1 MRRNRQEDVMDCKN
15 IGAIISKLRKK
26 NNWTQNELAK
36 KLDVTDK
43 AVSRW
48 ESGQGYPDITIFPR
62 LSEVFNVTIDY
73 LMMGERKGI
82 VIAGNMLLDIIKSIS
97 MYPSS
102 GMLAYTDDISY
113 AVGGCAPNTA
123 INLAKIDSTVPVS
136 VIGRVGTDENGRYII
151 SQLQKN
157 GVNVSKVAFSPSV
170 PTSFSDVMSIPTGER
185 TFFHHKGANAEFSPQ
200 DIDSPSLNC
209 DLLHIGYLML
219 LDRFDE
225 PDAKYGTVMARF
237 LHDVQKAGIKPRSI
251 RSATANPIMVI
262 SSFPRSNIVT
272 TLSSMKSN
280 AAVSG
285 TCKHTVRT
293 AV

>member
-1 MRRNRQEDVMDCKN
+1 MDCKN

-136 VIGRVGTDENGRYII
+136 GEGKKEDVQARIPETDVSVFHEIVLNPGEQYTIMPETWHWFQAGPDGAVISEFSTRSTDE
-151 SQLQKN
+151 
-157 GVNVSKVAFSPSV
+157 
-170 PTSFSDVMSIPTGER
+170 TDVFTDKR
-185 TFFHHKGANAEFSPQ
+185 
-200 DIDSPSLNC
+200 L
-209 DLLHIGYLML
+209 
-219 LDRFDE
+219 
-225 PDAKYGTVMARF
+225 
-237 LHDVQKAGIKPRSI
+237 
-251 RSATANPIMVI
+251 
-262 SSFPRSNIVT
+262 
-272 TLSSMKSN
+272 
-280 AAVSG
+280 
-285 TCKHTVRT
+285 VR
-293 AV
+293 APKIEG